1 MKTTPLR
8 VVFDTNVLLSLWVF
22 DKSPGGSR
30 LAPLR
35 RQIEAGHMLAL
46 CREDCF
52 AEFSRVLGYPEFR
65 LDPARQQEILREYCA
80 ALSWQEAPV
89 QPETSPTFILPRCR
103 DRDDQKFLELARDA
117 AADVLTT
124 GDKALLKL
132 ARRPVLAGRF
142 RIITPDQL
150 LLELPGSP
158 AGRSPQGGATRR
170 GGVGPD
176 SIPGE

>member
-1 MKTTPLR
+1 METMPLR

-22 DKSPGGSR
+22 DQSPGGSR

-35 RQIEAGHMLAL
+35 QQIETGKLL
-46 CREDCF
+46 VLSREDCL
-52 AEFSRVLGYPEFR
+52 AEFRRVLAYPEFR
-65 LDPARQQEILREYCA
+65 LEPERQQDILQAYRAVLTWVSPA
-80 ALSWQEAPV
+80 ADPQVEPAYV
-89 QPETSPTFILPRCR
+89 LPRCR

-132 ARRPVLAGRF
+132 AKRPVLAGRF

-158 AGRSPQGGATRR
+158 AG
-170 GGVGPD
+170 VGPG
-176 SIPGE
+176 SISDE